1 MREIPKDQR
10 KVQTKDARRRNGN
23 VSRETLREL
32 CGLLVCSRLNARGA
46 RS

>member
-1 MREIPKDQR
+1 MRETPRDIR
-10 KVQTKDARRRNGN
+10 KVTTKDARRRNGN

-32 CGLLVCSRLNARGA
+32 CGLLVVSRLNSRGA